1 MIKVLLLL
9 ENKRTKTPVHMI
21 YDRGVVWFFFA
32 MWDLLLYTKAIILFI
47 ICTHGVQLTWISGRT

>member
-21 YDRGVVWFFFA
+21 EGLCGFFFA
-32 MWDLLLYTKAIILFI
+32 TWDLLLYTKAIILFI